1 MNRRVLHPKE
11 LLHAVTPMLKGLLG
25 EDVALRVVAD
35 PQTANVSVDQ
45 SQFEQVIVNLAINAR
60 DAMAGGGTLTLETR
74 NVSLDETYCGPRGD
88 VKPGHYV
95 EFAVTDTGA
104 GMSAEVQSRLFEP
117 FFTTKA
123 PGKGTGLGLATSH
136 GIVKQNGGHIAV
148 YSEPGRGTSVRVYF
162 PRVQGESEQ
171 QAPSAQNGTA
181 PGGTETI
188 LLVEDSSMVRELVAD
203 ELRRVGYTVVV
214 AASAADA
221 LKFAQGLARPVDLL
235 LTDVVLPGM
244 SGVELAET
252 MSAKGEVPVIF
263 MSGYTR
269 ETISQRGVDPGRRVF
284 LAKPFMVD
292 TLLHLLRKVLETP
305 RA

>member
-1 MNRRVLHPKE
+1 M
-11 LLHAVTPMLKGLLG
+11 
-25 EDVALRVVAD
+25 
-35 PQTANVSVDQ
+35 
-45 SQFEQVIVNLAINAR
+45 
-60 DAMAGGGTLTLETR
+60 
-74 NVSLDETYCGPRGD
+74 
-88 VKPGHYV
+88 
-95 EFAVTDTGA
+95 TDTGA